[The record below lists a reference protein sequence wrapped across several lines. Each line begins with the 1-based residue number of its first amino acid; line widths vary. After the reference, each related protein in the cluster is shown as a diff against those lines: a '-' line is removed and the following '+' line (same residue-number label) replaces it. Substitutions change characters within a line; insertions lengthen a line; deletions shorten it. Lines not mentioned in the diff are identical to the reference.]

1 MSDPISRRRVLKNAL
16 AGIAALTAVSVV
28 PQSEAAALPA
38 LLPSDPVAS
47 SLGYSTDTTKVEA
60 GTNPTHKADQKCSNC
75 VQYQGKP
82 GDASGPCN
90 IFAGK
95 SVAANGWCR
104 VWAKKPG

>member
-1 MSDPISRRRVLKNAL
+1 MSDPISRRSILKS
-16 AGIAALTAVSVV
+16 ALTGITALSAVSVIRK
-28 PQSEAAALPA
+28 SDAAALPA

-47 SLGYSTDTTKVEA
+47 SLGYATDTGKVDA
-60 GTNPTHKADQKCSNC
+60 TANPTHKADQKCGNC
-75 VQYQGKP
+75 VQFQGKP

-95 SVAANGWCR
+95 SVVANGWCR